1 MRVSILRSTDVKK
14 SNSNA
19 CYVLFMWQK
28 PTEVKQ
34 IPKQKK
40 IGEQIKTRKIFIN
53 NKIQLCAE
61 KVRFKMT
68 EQHKSKRLCSCSAV
82 WHTEHVTST
91 ACKRNK
97 TFTTHQANK
106 LSIANHKKCPSIS
119 PYRIIM
125 LLFIGFPGLN
135 TGKLS
140 CFFLLIV
147 FFAVDRIYTF
157 ICKAAIAISGDLAK
171 YNNNNH
177 YNRKKQTKF
186 AVVTIFIHVYQFY
199 YSL

>member
-1 MRVSILRSTDVKK
+1 M
-14 SNSNA
+14 
-19 CYVLFMWQK
+19 
-28 PTEVKQ
+28 KQ
-34 IPKQKK
+34 IPKQKR
-40 IGEQIKTRKIFIN
+40 IGEKVKTRKIFIN

-147 FFAVDRIYTF
+147 FLLLTEFTPLSVKQPSPFQVISPNTTTIIIIIARNKQNSLLLPFSSMF
-157 ICKAAIAISGDLAK
+157 INFITVYKCFSFS
-171 YNNNNH
+171 YNNELSGELCNAIIVNPMALSRFH
-177 YNRKKQTKF
+177 
-186 AVVTIFIHVYQFY
+186 
-199 YSL
+199 